1 MNLIT
6 CTPWGETANGP
17 VRLFRLTNAGGAFVE
32 ITNYGATLVSAHV
45 PDRHGKLA
53 NVVLGYDSLQG
64 YLTDPNYMGA
74 TIGRFANRIAH
85 ATFELDGK
93 HYPLEANDGSNSNHG
108 GSAGFHCQTFG
119 YEIRENGITFHYTSP
134 NGEGGFPGTLQLA
147 VRYEWTED
155 NLLTI
160 HYRATTDQPTIAN
173 FTNHAYF
180 NLSGRKSCIDDHELH
195 IFAENI
201 LETTADHIPTG
212 VISPAALLAFNGHQ
226 ISEKIKEENG
236 VREGLN
242 TCYIIDK
249 QNNAFEQ
256 TASSPPDS
264 ALTRACKLTGP
275 KTGRTLTVH
284 TSYPGLLLYTGDYL
298 VGEKHRP
305 FEGLCLECQYF
316 PDSPNHPAFP
326 SAALRPGEVY
336 DHTIQ
341 YHFT

>member
-32 ITNYGATLVSAHV
+32 VSNYGATLVSAHV

-53 NVVLGYDSLQG
+53 NVVLGYDCLQG

-74 TIGRFANRIAH
+74 TIGRFANRIDH

-93 HYPLEANDGSNSNHG
+93 HYPLEANDGPNSNHG
-108 GSAGFHCQTFG
+108 GSAGFHCQTFA
-119 YEIRENGITFHYTSP
+119 YEIRENSITFDYTSP
-134 NGEGGFPGTLQLA
+134 DGEGGFPGTLQLA

-160 HYRATTDQPTIAN
+160 HYRATADQPTIAN

-180 NLSGRKSCIDDHELH
+180 NLSGERSLIDCHELH
-195 IFAENI
+195 IFAKNI
-201 LETTADHIPTG
+201 LETRADHIPTG
-212 VISPAALLAFNGHQ
+212 VISPAEPLAFNGHPV
-226 ISEKIKEENG
+226 SEKIREVNG
-236 VREGLN
+236 TREGLN
-242 TCYIIDK
+242 TCYIIEK
-249 QNNAFEQ
+249 QPNAFKQ
-256 TASSPPDS
+256 TASSQPGS
-264 ALTRACKLTGP
+264 ELTRACKLTDP
-275 KTGRTLTVH
+275 ETGRTLIVRT
-284 TSYPGLLLYTGDYL
+284 TYPGLLLYTGDYL
-298 VGEKHRP
+298 AGEKHHP

-316 PDSPNHPAFP
+316 PDSPNQPAFP
-326 SAALRPGEVY
+326 STALRPGEVY